1 MPDDAESIGLAA
13 AIQEDEMIEDTDDL
27 DDPEL
32 QPLLRQFK
40 NHLVSMMANQTQV
53 AGLAEAISRAE
64 ISLAGAL

>member
-1 MPDDAESIGLAA
+1 MTDDAESIGLAA
-13 AIQEDEMIEDTDDL
+13 NIQDEEMVEDA

-40 NHLVSMMANQTQV
+40 NHLMSMMANQAQV
-53 AGLAEAISRAE
+53 GGLGEAISRAE